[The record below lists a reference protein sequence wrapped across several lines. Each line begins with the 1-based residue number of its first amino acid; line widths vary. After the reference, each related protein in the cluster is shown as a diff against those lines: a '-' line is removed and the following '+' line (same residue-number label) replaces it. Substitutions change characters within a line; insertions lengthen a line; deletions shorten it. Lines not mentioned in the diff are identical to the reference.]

1 MTENPQGG
9 SPENREPLEPGV
21 EEARS
26 RKAAGEPGAPDAG
39 AVASGGGHSAGGPA
53 HSQDTASP
61 QASQQ
66 PYAGGN
72 ASTENGSVHS
82 EGQNAPTER
91 LAPTERFVPT
101 EQFAPPAGHAPNAP
115 TAQFASPTHEPAT
128 HEPAAHES
136 TGQQTGQQ
144 TSNTQPYG
152 NQSHTPGNQ
161 SHTPGHQH
169 HEAGQGAH
177 RGNGGQFGQPTP
189 FYGSQSGEHAGSGQP
204 HAGGGQPPY
213 GPSHVSHPA
222 NSPKRKATFGVGTLV
237 ASILAAGL
245 VGGGVVAASDAF
257 LDEGSPA
264 AVSSSQQGT
273 VIVNNKDDVNV
284 ITAAAQKA
292 SPSVVTIKA
301 TGGGEGGTGSGI
313 ILDAEGH
320 ILTNTHVVTLD
331 GKAANAT
338 VEVRTSDG
346 RVLPASIVGTDPLSD
361 LAVIKVDN
369 ASGLVPATLGDSAKL
384 NVGDTAVAIGSP
396 LGLTGTVTDGIVS
409 TLNRTISVA
418 SSAAPKDGGDD
429 SQGDDEGGFK
439 FAPPDG
445 GQGQS
450 SADQGSISLNVIQTD
465 AAINPGNSGGAL
477 VNSKGEVIGV
487 NVAIASAGG
496 DSSSSG
502 NIGVGFSVPINH
514 AKRVAQEI
522 IDTGKASHGQFGV
535 SVKAKSASNTASAF
549 SVGAE
554 VATVESGS
562 AAAKAG
568 IKVGD
573 VVTKFNDLAISDPNQ
588 LTAAVREQPAG
599 ASVKVTILRGGQEQQ
614 LDVTLGAAAEQ

>member
-9 SPENREPLEPGV
+9 SPENREPLEPDV
-21 EEARS
+21 EDARY

-39 AVASGGGHSAGGPA
+39 AVASGEERSVGGPA
-53 HSQDTASP
+53 HSRDIAGP
-61 QASQQ
+61 ASQQ
-66 PYAGGN
+66 PPYAIGHAADANVSTGG
-72 ASTENGSVHS
+72 
-82 EGQNAPTER
+82 EGQSAPTEK
-91 LAPTERFVPT
+91 
-101 EQFAPPAGHAPNAP
+101 FAPPAGPAQDAP
-115 TAQFASPTHEPAT
+115 TAQFASPTREPET
-128 HEPAAHES
+128 PESRGQS
-136 TGQQTGQQ
+136 TGQHAGH
-144 TSNTQPYG
+144 
-152 NQSHTPGNQ
+152 HTPNSQTFGHQ
-161 SHTPGHQH
+161 SHTPGHQSH
-169 HEAGQGAH
+169 DPAH
-177 RGNGGQFGQPTP
+177 GGNGSPYGQPTP
-189 FYGSQSGEHAGSGQP
+189 FYGSQSGSHGSG
-204 HAGGGQPPY
+204 AQPPY
-213 GPSHVSHPA
+213 GPAHVSHPA
-222 NSPKRKATFGVGTLV
+222 NAPKRKATFGVGTLV

-257 LDEGSPA
+257 LDENSPA

-313 ILDAEGH
+313 ILDTEGH

-369 ASGLVPATLGDSAKL
+369 ASGLIPATLGDSAKL

-535 SVKAKSASNTASAF
+535 SVKAKSASSAASAF

-599 ASVKVTILRGGQEQQ
+599 AKVKVTILRGGQEQQ

>member
-9 SPENREPLEPGV
+9 SPENREPLESGV
-21 EEARS
+21 EEVRP
-26 RKAAGEPGAPDAG
+26 RRAAGEPGTPDAG
-39 AVASGGGHSAGGPA
+39 TVASGEENVSARGEAQG
-53 HSQDTASP
+53 
-61 QASQQ
+61 
-66 PYAGGN
+66 
-72 ASTENGSVHS
+72 ASTEQLAPSAGHA
-82 EGQNAPTER
+82 QNAPTR
-91 LAPTERFVPT
+91 
-101 EQFAPPAGHAPNAP
+101 
-115 TAQFASPTHEPAT
+115 QFASPTHEPA
-128 HEPAAHES
+128 AHAS
-136 TGQQTGQQ
+136 TGQHAGHQTPNGEAF
-144 TSNTQPYG
+144 G
-152 NQSHTPGNQ
+152 HQSQ
-161 SHTPGHQH
+161 TPGHQSH
-169 HEAGQGAH
+169 DPAH
-177 RGNGGQFGQPTP
+177 GGNGAQFGQPTS
-189 FYGSQSGEHAGSGQP
+189 FYGPHNGS
-204 HAGGGQPPY
+204 HVSGGQPPY

-257 LDEGSPA
+257 LDGDSPA
-264 AVSSSQQGT
+264 AVSNSQQGT

-313 ILDAEGH
+313 ILDTQGH

-361 LAVIKVDN
+361 LAVIKVED

-429 SQGDDEGGFK
+429 SQGDDQGGFQ

-450 SADQGSISLNVIQTD
+450 SPDQGSISLNVIQTD

-496 DSSSSG
+496 ESSSSG

-522 IDTGKASHGQFGV
+522 IDNGKASHGQFGV
-535 SVKAKSASNTASAF
+535 SVKAKSASKTASAF

-599 ASVKVTILRGGQEQQ
+599 ASVKVTILRGGQAQQ

>member
-1 MTENPQGG
+1 MTENPNGG
-9 SPENREPLEPGV
+9 SPKDREPLAPQGEGGV
-21 EEARS
+21 EPTGHTGESVDSTGESVDSTGEFPASAEESGAAERS
-26 RKAAGEPGAPDAG
+26 ADQAAGTGDGIAAPVAENPTLNLGQSAETSKPTEPQHQPFYGQQAGPAAGSASGHHAQQDQTTGYGSYGTQYGAPSTFYG
-39 AVASGGGHSAGGPA
+39 APAGG
-53 HSQDTASP
+53 
-61 QASQQ
+61 
-66 PYAGGN
+66 
-72 ASTENGSVHS
+72 
-82 EGQNAPTER
+82 
-91 LAPTERFVPT
+91 
-101 EQFAPPAGHAPNAP
+101 
-115 TAQFASPTHEPAT
+115 
-128 HEPAAHES
+128 
-136 TGQQTGQQ
+136 GQQ
-144 TSNTQPYG
+144 TS
-152 NQSHTPGNQ
+152 S
-161 SHTPGHQH
+161 
-169 HEAGQGAH
+169 
-177 RGNGGQFGQPTP
+177 P
-189 FYGSQSGEHAGSGQP
+189 FHS
-204 HAGGGQPPY
+204 
-213 GPSHVSHPA
+213 SHPA
-222 NSPKRKATFGVGTLV
+222 NAPKRKAAFGVGTLV

-257 LDEGSPA
+257 LNVGSPA
-264 AVSSSQQGT
+264 AVTSSQQQP

-284 ITAAAQKA
+284 ITAAALKA

-301 TGGGEGGTGSGI
+301 TSGGEGGTGSGI
-313 ILDAEGH
+313 ILDTDGH

-331 GKAANAT
+331 GKAANPS

-346 RVLPASIVGTDPLSD
+346 KVMGAKIVGTDPLSD

-369 ASGLVPATLGDSAKL
+369 ASGLVPATLGDSSKL

-418 SSAAPKDGGDD
+418 SSAAPKDSGDG
-429 SQGDDEGGFK
+429 SQGGGEGGFQ

-450 SADQGSISLNVIQTD
+450 SASQGSISINVIQTD

-477 VNSKGEVIGV
+477 VNTKGDVIGV

-496 DSSSSG
+496 DASGTG
-502 NIGVGFSVPINH
+502 NIGVGFSVPINL

-522 IDTGKASHGQFGV
+522 IDTGKATHGQFGV
-535 SVKAKSASNTASAF
+535 SVKAKAASNTASAF
-549 SVGAE
+549 SIGAE

-562 AAAKAG
+562 AAAQAG
-568 IKVGD
+568 IRVGD

-599 ASVKVTILRGGQEQQ
+599 ATVKVTILRGGQEQQ